1 MSKPL
6 DLYRE
11 RSRRVALLM
20 AWLGKAWEQHDERTA
35 KCAERYFRWNMVA
48 RLARVES
55 ELKPLV
61 GLIAT
66 LTEGA
71 IEQALDEGGFGD
83 D

>member
-1 MSKPL
+1 MNKPL
-6 DLYRE
+6 NLYRE

-20 AWLGKAWEQHDERTA
+20 AWLGKALEQHDQRV
-35 KCAERYFRWNMVA
+35 AEYADPNFRWHMVG

-71 IEQALDEGGFGD
+71 IEQALDEGGFVD

>member
-1 MSKPL
+1 
-6 DLYRE
+6 
-11 RSRRVALLM
+11 
-20 AWLGKAWEQHDERTA
+20 
-35 KCAERYFRWNMVA
+35 MVA